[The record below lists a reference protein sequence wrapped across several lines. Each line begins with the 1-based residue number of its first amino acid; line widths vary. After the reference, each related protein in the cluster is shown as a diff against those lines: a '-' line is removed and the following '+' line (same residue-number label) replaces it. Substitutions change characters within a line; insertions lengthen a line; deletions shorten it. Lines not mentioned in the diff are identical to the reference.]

1 MLNVGRRLESAYWR
15 EEKSIPS
22 VLVAFA
28 RMIPWLLAGLSS
40 HLCTRAGERV
50 KVRMPV
56 VGAERLPTCDPLSSE
71 PLAPAA
77 SQALPEAYC
86 SQVAADSTQGRSRS

>member
-1 MLNVGRRLESAYWR
+1 MLKVGSRLASTASR
-15 EEKSIPS
+15 EEKSTPS

-28 RMIPWLLAGLSS
+28 MMIPWLLDGLVS

-50 KVRMPV
+50 KVRLPV

-71 PLAPAA
+71 PLAPAT

-86 SQVAADSTQGRSRS
+86 SQVADSTQGRLRS